1 MVTINTGKL
10 PNKPYRVV
18 IHGQEGVGKSTL
30 ASKFPKPLFI
40 DVEGST
46 DRMDV
51 ARTEKPKSWA
61 NLLQQINDIRKSPP
75 AGYKTL
81 VIDTVDWAQRLC
93 ATHII
98 ECNPGKD
105 GELRDSIESFGYGRG
120 YTLLAEEFGRLLD
133 VLSELRDSIG
143 WNIVLVCHTAIRKFE
158 LPEEEGAYDRWEMKL
173 ERRPAGSTS
182 CFSLVKEW
190 SELLLF
196 ACYKTIVSVDDQT
209 KKAKVCGEQ
218 RILRTEHSAAWDA
231 KNRDNLPP
239 ELPMEWKSIAH
250 LFQEPKPAAAK
261 PAPIPAKQPV
271 PPAPAPPAAT
281 QAPVPKPE
289 PAPPA
294 PAGTV
299 TAATMAALQQ
309 LMNGVWPEVTEPELM
324 AAVHKAGH
332 FPADMPLSNLPE
344 EYVAGR
350 LVANWDKVYKV
361 VERIRKEE
369 LAAEQ
374 AAEGTAA

>member
-1 MVTINTGKL
+1 MNINTGKL
-10 PNKPYRVV
+10 PNKPYRAV

-51 ARTEKPKSWA
+51 ARTDKPKSWA
-61 NLLQQINDIRKSPP
+61 ALLQQINEIRKSPP
-75 AGYKTL
+75 PGYKTL

-93 ATHII
+93 ATHVI
-98 ECNPGKD
+98 ESNPGKD
-105 GELRDSIESFGYGRG
+105 GELRNSIESLGYGRG
-120 YTLLAEEFGRLLD
+120 YTLLSEEFGRLLD
-133 VLSELRDSIG
+133 TLSDLRDAVG

-173 ERRPAGSTS
+173 ERRPTGSTS

-196 ACYKTIVSVDDQT
+196 ACYKTIVSVDEQS

-239 ELPMEWKSIAH
+239 EMPMEWKSIAH
-250 LFQEPKPAAAK
+250 LFQEQKPAAPKPATVPK
-261 PAPIPAKQPV
+261 QQPV
-271 PPAPAPPAAT
+271 QQAAPPTTPPPAP
-281 QAPVPKPE
+281 VE
-289 PAPPA
+289 PTPQTPT
-294 PAGTV
+294 GTV
-299 TAATMAALQQ
+299 TGMTLEALHQ
-309 LMNGVWPEVTEPELM
+309 LMNSVWPEVTETEIML
-324 AAVHKAGH
+324 AVHAQGY
-332 FPADMPLSNLPE
+332 FPADMPLASLPE
-344 EYVAGR
+344 DFVSGR
-350 LVANWDKVYKV
+350 LIANWTKVHKKV
-361 VERIRKEE
+361 EKIR
-369 LAAEQ
+369 AEQ
-374 AAEGTAA
+374 IKAEEGAAA